1 MLCCLWK
8 DRTYSASSGKRKRR
22 MKLEKVN
29 KLYVGN
35 LNFGTTEDELKN
47 HFEQNGIQAKS
58 VTIIKDK
65 YTDRSKGFG
74 FVEVDSQETMQQ
86 AIEALNGKEFNGRT
100 LTVNEARPP
109 RERSGG
115 SDFGGRRR
123 SKF

>member
-1 MLCCLWK
+1 M
-8 DRTYSASSGKRKRR
+8 
-22 MKLEKVN
+22 EKVN

-35 LNFGTTEDELKN
+35 LNFSTTEDELKS

-74 FVEVDSQETMQQ
+74 FVEVDSQEIMQQ
-86 AIEALNGKEFNGRT
+86 AIESLNGKEFNGRT

-115 SDFGGRRR
+115 GGFGGGGGRRH